1 MAGRPLT
8 IARDLANTDALLYS
22 FHPGT
27 MGGPALIDL
36 IFGNAV
42 PSGKLPVTFPVATG
56 QIPIY
61 YARNMTGR
69 PAAGNELLLDEIPV
83 GAGQTSLG
91 CTSYHLDAGFG
102 PLFPF
107 GFGLS
112 YTTFE
117 YADLQLDKEAYL
129 PTETIRA
136 SCRLTNT
143 GKRTATEVVQLYV
156 RDRVGSTVRPVKELK
171 AFDRITLEPGQS
183 RTVEFEL
190 PAEDLAFWGLDMQK
204 RVEPGTFDLWIAGD
218 SQSGNSVTFT
228 IN

>member
-1 MAGRPLT
+1 M
-8 IARDLANTDALLYS
+8 
-22 FHPGT
+22 
-27 MGGPALIDL
+27 
-36 IFGNAV
+36 
-42 PSGKLPVTFPVATG
+42 
-56 QIPIY
+56 
-61 YARNMTGR
+61 
-69 PAAGNELLLDEIPV
+69 
-83 GAGQTSLG
+83 
-91 CTSYHLDAGFG
+91 
-102 PLFPF
+102 
-107 GFGLS
+107 
-112 YTTFE
+112 
-117 YADLQLDKEAYL
+117 QLDKEAYL